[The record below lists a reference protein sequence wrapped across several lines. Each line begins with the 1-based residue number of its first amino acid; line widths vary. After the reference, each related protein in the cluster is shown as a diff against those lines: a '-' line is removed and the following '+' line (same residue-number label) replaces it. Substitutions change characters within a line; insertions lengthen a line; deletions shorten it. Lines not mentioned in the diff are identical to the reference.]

1 MATITN
7 GQLTT
12 TLEPTLAGRVKQI
25 RAMKGWSQAQLG
37 MRSGCSRQTIM
48 KLEAGSKTI
57 QLRVLVAV
65 AGALGVSLRDLVGIV
80 SEERRTLP
88 PEEEMRRTTA
98 LLAQL
103 AEMADAEDA

>member
-57 QLRVLVAV
+57 QLRVIVAI
-65 AGALGVSLRDLVGIV
+65 AEAFGVSLSDLIGIV
-80 SEERRTLP
+80 TEERRALP
-88 PEEEMRRTTA
+88 PEEELRRRTA
-98 LLAQL
+98 LRAQL
-103 AEMADAEDA
+103 AEIADAEDA